1 MMTIKT
7 NQEYASLVPQLS
19 KEEYESL
26 KQSIKENG
34 LWVPIVVNNDGVILD
49 GHHRYKACQE
59 LGIKIEPYKMV
70 RKEFEDKLPAHID
83 EYSYGNIQNHVPKA
97 PRKLLLHKA
106 EIRKH

>member
-1 MMTIKT
+1 MIMMMIKT

-59 LGIKIEPYKMV
+59 RGLIINCLTNFLNP
-70 RKEFEDKLPAHID
+70 
-83 EYSYGNIQNHVPKA
+83 
-97 PRKLLLHKA
+97 
-106 EIRKH
+106 

>member
-1 MMTIKT
+1 MMLKT
-7 NQEYASLVPQLS
+7 KQEYASMVPELS

-49 GHHRYKACQE
+49 GHHRYKACKE

-70 RKEFEDKLPAHID
+70 RKEDFADKLH
-83 EYSYGNIQNHVPKA
+83 EKMFVRSFSQSS
-97 PRKLLLHKA
+97 L
-106 EIRKH
+106 

>member
-34 LWVPIVVNNDGVILD
+34 LWVPIVVNNDTTRQRKSLLD
-49 GHHRYKACQE
+49 
-59 LGIKIEPYKMV
+59 
-70 RKEFEDKLPAHID
+70 
-83 EYSYGNIQNHVPKA
+83 
-97 PRKLLLHKA
+97 
-106 EIRKH
+106 